1 MSEKEPVPTREPVS
15 AQAEPAPT
23 QVERAEETVISVE
36 GEVIMDDPPQVQ
48 PTVAELQAQLR
59 EREMFV
65 KQIQSRVEELERRM
79 RAEFQESRTR
89 LERDF
94 AQRSEARKEDLVR
107 DLLAVFDNL
116 DLTLEAANQGQPAEN
131 LAGGVT
137 ATKRLLLQALQRHGF
152 ERIEAI
158 GQPFDPMIHE
168 AIEVVEVAESQA
180 GLVVSQLRAGYRSA
194 KQLLRPAM
202 VRVGKAKAQ
211 SENA

>member
-1 MSEKEPVPTREPVS
+1 MSEKEPVPTREPVPAQSKS
-15 AQAEPAPT
+15 ATTQGEP
-23 QVERAEETVISVE
+23 AEETVISVE
-36 GEVIMDDPPQVQ
+36 GELIMDDPPQVQ

-59 EREMFV
+59 ERELFV
-65 KQIQSRVEELERRM
+65 KQIQSRVEDLERRM
-79 RAEFQESRTR
+79 RAEFQESRAR

-131 LAGGVT
+131 LAGGVA

-152 ERIEAI
+152 ERIEAV
-158 GQPFDPMIHE
+158 GQPFDPMVHE
-168 AIEVVEVAESQA
+168 AIEVVEVVGSQA